1 MSSAPTA
8 EPAPPEDEPKG
19 LLDKL
24 GAALPIALTAIATA
38 FAGMSTSELQQAM
51 FWRSAAAQDQAKA
64 TNQWTLAGFKRDRSL
79 TMQSTAATLR
89 AQAGYPDL
97 GLDREPR
104 ASGTGATNN
113 PTDSQGLDWLQGK
126 GPPPAKL
133 QEVADGN
140 LKELLRAIRERDP
153 EEEILKKA
161 RMVPQ
166 AGINH
171 TIDDAE
177 KAVEQIDREWDP
189 VVKAATKYVQDR
201 VKSAAGVKPDDKKG
215 RAGATTHATGLQ
227 AALFEME
234 QRRYRAEA
242 TLNQGIGFLYEAR
255 VKVST
260 AESDRHRERSKNFFY
275 AMLVGQIGAVI
286 SSLALARKRKS
297 ALWLLAGLSG
307 VVAVAIGAYVYI
319 GI

>member
-1 MSSAPTA
+1 VSSAETPPPA
-8 EPAPPEDEPKG
+8 EEPKG

-79 TMQSTAATLR
+79 LMQSTAATLR
-89 AQAGYPDL
+89 AQAGYADP

-104 ASGTGATNN
+104 PSADNGTS
-113 PTDSQGLDWLQGK
+113 PDGLDWLAGK

-133 QEVADGN
+133 PEVVDPN
-140 LKELLRAIRERDP
+140 LLELLKAIREREP
-153 EEEILKKA
+153 EADLLKKA

-166 AGINH
+166 HGINK

-177 KAVEQIDREWDP
+177 KANEQIDKEWDP
-189 VVKAATKYVQDR
+189 HVKAATKYVQDR
-201 VKSAAGVKPDDKKG
+201 SKAAARPKSDDKD
-215 RAGATTHATGLQ
+215 RPAAQAQATALQ
-227 AALFEME
+227 AALYEME

-255 VKVST
+255 VRIST

-275 AMLVGQIGAVI
+275 SMLAAQIGAVI
-286 SSLALARKRKS
+286 SSLALARKQKS
-297 ALWLLAGLSG
+297 ALWALAGLAG
-307 VVAVAIGAYVYI
+307 IVAIVIGIYVYV

>member
-1 MSSAPTA
+1 MSSAETPPPA
-8 EPAPPEDEPKG
+8 EEPKG

-79 TMQSTAATLR
+79 IMQATAATLR
-89 AQAGYPDL
+89 AHGGWYTPEIATVPLSGPGLHGSGESDDGRRQAA
-97 GLDREPR
+97 E
-104 ASGTGATNN
+104 
-113 PTDSQGLDWLQGK
+113 WLAGK

-133 QEVADGN
+133 PEVADAN
-140 LKELLRAIRERDP
+140 LLELLKAIREREP
-153 EEEILKKA
+153 EADILKKS
-161 RMVPQ
+161 RMVPM
-166 AGINH
+166 AGISK

-177 KAVEQIDREWDP
+177 KAVEHIDKEWDP
-189 VVKAATKYVQDR
+189 TVKAATR
-201 VKSAAGVKPDDKKG
+201 IAGAAVKLAAGLNPDAKD
-215 RAGATTHATGLQ
+215 RPTVTAHANSTQ
-227 AALFEME
+227 AALYEME

-242 TLNQGIGFLYEAR
+242 TLNQGVGFLYEAR
-255 VKVST
+255 VKIST

-275 AMLVGQIGAVI
+275 AMLAAQVGAVV
-286 SSLALARKRKS
+286 SSLAMARKQKS
-297 ALWLLAGLSG
+297 ALWLLAALAGL
-307 VVAVAIGAYVYI
+307 VAVVIGAYVYL

>member
-1 MSSAPTA
+1 M
-8 EPAPPEDEPKG
+8 
-19 LLDKL
+19 DKL

-79 TMQSTAATLR
+79 IMQSTAATLR
-89 AQAGYPDL
+89 SQAGYADP

-104 ASGTGATNN
+104 PSAGNGAG
-113 PTDSQGLDWLQGK
+113 PDGLDWLAGK

-133 QEVADGN
+133 PEVVDPN
-140 LKELLRAIRERDP
+140 LIELLKAIREREP
-153 EEEILKKA
+153 ESDVLRKA

-166 AGINH
+166 HGINT

-177 KAVEQIDREWDP
+177 KAVEQIDKEWDP
-189 VVKAATKYVQDR
+189 FVKAATKYVQDR
-201 VKSAAGVKPDDKKG
+201 SKAAVKSKSDDKDRAAAG
-215 RAGATTHATGLQ
+215 AQASALQ
-227 AALFEME
+227 AALYEME

-255 VKVST
+255 VRIST

-275 AMLVGQIGAVI
+275 SMLAAQIGAVI
-286 SSLALARKRKS
+286 SSLALARKQKS
-297 ALWLLAGLSG
+297 ALWALAGLAG
-307 VVAVAIGAYVYI
+307 MVAIVIGVYVYI